1 MSSERFDFI
10 ALMQINWEQLLVGLA
25 HNKARSG
32 FPRRTT
38 AAGSRAAAL
47 PVLNAMT
54 SSVVVPDHSL
64 SVTEFGRC
72 AVQ

>member
-1 MSSERFDFI
+1 MKPSPLTVVHDYCAFLHDFGAGCLSPAGI
-10 ALMQINWEQLLVGLA
+10 SVWEPIQQ
-25 HNKARSG
+25 NTYTISN
-32 FPRRTT
+32 
-38 AAGSRAAAL
+38 SRY
-47 PVLNAMT
+47 AMT